1 MQFEANSSCKF
12 VYVVFF
18 AYLCS
23 RKAAIERDERGVD
36 APMALQDGRSPMGRH
51 EVAMGRHRV
60 PIGRFAMGR
69 AEPYGDALKGL
80 FRRCAVQRFRST
92 PKLLNS

>member
-23 RKAAIERDERGVD
+23 RKAAMTKVESG
-36 APMALQDGRSPMGRH
+36 DGGEMG
-51 EVAMGRHRV
+51 
-60 PIGRFAMGR
+60 
-69 AEPYGDALKGL
+69 
-80 FRRCAVQRFRST
+80 
-92 PKLLNS
+92 